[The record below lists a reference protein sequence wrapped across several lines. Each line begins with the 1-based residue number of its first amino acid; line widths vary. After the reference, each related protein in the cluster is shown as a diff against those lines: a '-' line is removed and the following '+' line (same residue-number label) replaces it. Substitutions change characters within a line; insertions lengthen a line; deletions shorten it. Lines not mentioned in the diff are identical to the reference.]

1 MIIACVFRA
10 WALRCGAPMIPQAP
24 PAAAGYAPAECC
36 GKVRP
41 SMDNT
46 TSGRRPMG
54 RGPATIAP
62 IGFGCMGL
70 VGWYG
75 ARDDDEAR
83 ATLLAAVDAGV
94 DHFDTAASYQLGE
107 NEKFVGAVLAPFR
120 QRLFIATKCGL
131 SRSPDGGALVD
142 NRPETI
148 RASCEASLARLGT
161 DYIDLFYL
169 HRIDRTV
176 PIEESVGALA
186 QLVQAGKIRYAGL
199 SECSEATL
207 RRACAVMPVGAVQS
221 EYSIWSRDPEDGV
234 LAACEEL
241 GVTFVSYSPLGR
253 GFLAGNFTRAAE
265 LPVGDH
271 RRSHPRFQETA
282 AAQNSTLVADIREIA
297 SELGGT
303 AAQVAIAWVLSRS
316 PRVVTI
322 PGMKT
327 RRHLE
332 DNQGAA
338 RLALTPAQISHID
351 RLATRVAGERHPP
364 AMMKILDR

>member
-1 MIIACVFRA
+1 M
-10 WALRCGAPMIPQAP
+10 
-24 PAAAGYAPAECC
+24 E
-36 GKVRP
+36 
-41 SMDNT
+41 NT
-46 TSGRRPMG
+46 SANTRRPMG
-54 RGPATIAP
+54 RGPASVAP

-75 ARDDDEAR
+75 RRDDEEAR
-83 ATLLAAVDAGV
+83 ATLLAAVEAGV
-94 DHFDTAASYQLGE
+94 DHFDTAASYQVGE

-148 RASCEASLARLGT
+148 RASCDASLARLGT

-169 HRIDRTV
+169 HRIDKTV
-176 PIEESVGALA
+176 PIEESTGELA
-186 QLVQAGKIRYAGL
+186 RLVEAGKIRYAGL

-207 RRACAVMPVGAVQS
+207 RRACKVLPIAAVQS
-221 EYSIWSRDPEDGV
+221 EYSIWSRDPEAGV

-253 GFLAGNFTRAAE
+253 GFLAGNFGRATD
-265 LPVGDH
+265 LPEGDH

-282 AAQNSTLVADIREIA
+282 AAQNAALVAQIRRIA

-322 PGMKT
+322 PGMKS

-332 DNQGAA
+332 DNLSAA
-338 RLALTPAQISHID
+338 RVALSPAQVSHID
-351 RLATRVAGERHPP
+351 ELAAQVAGERHPP